1 MRLTKRGTEHASD
14 HQCSSAPISA
24 HQCSSVLI
32 SAFISTHQRPSLW
45 IPGGERQLNVRT
57 MRVRELGRCIEAAL
71 RYERLRDREDG
82 GEMRGVRGARRR
94 RCHLLASEQRRGR
107 GGGSGSSGSGC
118 DGGGGG
124 GGGVGGEGGRGAVMG
139 AEVFGGAS
147 LR

>member
-1 MRLTKRGTEHASD
+1 M
-14 HQCSSAPISA
+14 PVIISA
-24 HQCSSVLI
+24 HQRSSVLI
-32 SAFISTHQRPSLW
+32 SAHQSVHRYSSVLISTHQRPSLW

-71 RYERLRDREDG
+71 RDERLRDREDG
-82 GEMRGVRGARRR
+82 REMRGVRGARRR
-94 RCHLLASEQRRGR
+94 RCHLLASERRRGR
-107 GGGSGSSGSGC
+107 GGGSGSSGGGC